1 MTTDVHGYFCFQEV
15 NANRIII
22 GLPQTWTT
30 LSDTVTAITTR
41 RPMLTDGEEAVLL
54 AVVRAMFERSIE

>member
-1 MTTDVHGYFCFQEV
+1 MITDKYGYSCFQEV

-30 LSDTVTAITTR
+30 LSNTLNAITTR
-41 RPMLTDGEEAVLL
+41 KPMLTDEEEAILL
-54 AVVRAMFERSIE
+54 AVVRTMFERSE